1 MKKAAV
7 GSVDARAGTRGS
19 ERDGDRENVLVER
32 RTSEENEPPVNETSI
47 VTSVE
52 AQMDALER
60 ELGELDEQLARDGA
74 RAMAVARDL
83 EVERC
88 LGRRLREELCEAN
101 ARIADAKRD
110 LAKREREIADLL
122 AAENIVVPHSI
133 EGAIDIEEET
143 EEGVQETAPS
153 LVETDA
159 FALRRAELDAAL
171 ARERERSTSVRST
184 IRTYDNRVRAELI
197 RARRPP

>member
-1 MKKAAV
+1 
-7 GSVDARAGTRGS
+7 
-19 ERDGDRENVLVER
+19 
-32 RTSEENEPPVNETSI
+32 
-47 VTSVE
+47 
-52 AQMDALER
+52 MDALER

>member
-1 MKKAAV
+1 MKNGAV

-133 EGAIDIEEET
+133 EGAIEIEEET
-143 EEGVQETAPS
+143 EEGVPETAPS

-171 ARERERSTSVRST
+171 ARERERSTSIRST

>member
-1 MKKAAV
+1 M
-7 GSVDARAGTRGS
+7 DARAGTRGS

-101 ARIADAKRD
+101 ARIAGAKRD

-122 AAENIVVPHSI
+122 AA
-133 EGAIDIEEET
+133 
-143 EEGVQETAPS
+143 
-153 LVETDA
+153 
-159 FALRRAELDAAL
+159 
-171 ARERERSTSVRST
+171 
-184 IRTYDNRVRAELI
+184 
-197 RARRPP
+197 

>member
-52 AQMDALER
+52 AQMDTLER

>member
-1 MKKAAV
+1 MKNGAV

-133 EGAIDIEEET
+133 EGAIEIEEET

>member
-1 MKKAAV
+1 MKNGAV
-7 GSVDARAGTRGS
+7 GSVDAREGTRGS

-101 ARIADAKRD
+101 ARIAGAKRD

-122 AAENIVVPHSI
+122 AASNIVVPHSI
-133 EGAIDIEEET
+133 EGAIEIEEET
-143 EEGVQETAPS
+143 EEGVPETAPS

>member
-1 MKKAAV
+1 M
-7 GSVDARAGTRGS
+7 DARAGTRGS

-101 ARIADAKRD
+101 ARIAGAKRD

-122 AAENIVVPHSI
+122 AASNIVVPHSI
-133 EGAIDIEEET
+133 EGAIEIEEET

-184 IRTYDNRVRAELI
+184 IRTYDNRVRADLL

>member
-1 MKKAAV
+1 MKNGAV
-7 GSVDARAGTRGS
+7 GSVDAREGTRGS

-101 ARIADAKRD
+101 ARIAGAKRD

-133 EGAIDIEEET
+133 EGAIEIEEET
-143 EEGVQETAPS
+143 EEGVPETAPS

-171 ARERERSTSVRST
+171 ARERKRSTSVRST

>member
-1 MKKAAV
+1 MKNGAV

-52 AQMDALER
+52 AQMDAIER
-60 ELGELDEQLARDGA
+60 ELGELDEQLTRDGA

-133 EGAIDIEEET
+133 EGAIEIEEET
-143 EEGVQETAPS
+143 EEGVPETAPS

>member
-1 MKKAAV
+1 M
-7 GSVDARAGTRGS
+7 DARAGTRGS

-52 AQMDALER
+52 SQMAALER
-60 ELGELDEQLARDGA
+60 ELGELDEQLARDVA

-101 ARIADAKRD
+101 ARIAGAKRD

-133 EGAIDIEEET
+133 EGAIEIEEET
-143 EEGVQETAPS
+143 EEGVPETAPS

>member
-1 MKKAAV
+1 MKNGAV

-101 ARIADAKRD
+101 ARIAGAKRD

-122 AAENIVVPHSI
+122 AASNIVVPHSI
-133 EGAIDIEEET
+133 EGAIEIEEET

>member
-1 MKKAAV
+1 MKNGAV

-133 EGAIDIEEET
+133 EGAIEIEEET
-143 EEGVQETAPS
+143 EEGVPETAPS

>member
-1 MKKAAV
+1 MKNGAV

-19 ERDGDRENVLVER
+19 ERDGDRGNVLVER
-32 RTSEENEPPVNETSI
+32 RTSEENEPPGRETSLG
-47 VTSVE
+47 TSVE

-101 ARIADAKRD
+101 ARIAGAKRD

-133 EGAIDIEEET
+133 EGAIEIEEET
-143 EEGVQETAPS
+143 EEGVPETAPS

>member
-1 MKKAAV
+1 MKNAAV

-19 ERDGDRENVLVER
+19 ARDGDRGNVLAER

-101 ARIADAKRD
+101 ARIAGAKRD

-122 AAENIVVPHSI
+122 AASNIVVPHSI
-133 EGAIDIEEET
+133 EGAIEIEEET
-143 EEGVQETAPS
+143 EEGVPETAPS

>member
-1 MKKAAV
+1 MKNGAV

-101 ARIADAKRD
+101 ARITGAKRD

-133 EGAIDIEEET
+133 EGAIEIEEET
-143 EEGVQETAPS
+143 EEGVPETAPS

>member
-1 MKKAAV
+1 MKNGAV

-101 ARIADAKRD
+101 ARIAGAKRD

-133 EGAIDIEEET
+133 EGAIEIEEET

>member
-1 MKKAAV
+1 MKNGAV

-52 AQMDALER
+52 AQMDAIER
-60 ELGELDEQLARDGA
+60 ELGELDEQLTRDGA

-133 EGAIDIEEET
+133 EGAIEIEEET
-143 EEGVQETAPS
+143 EEGVPETAPS

-171 ARERERSTSVRST
+171 ARERERSTSIRST

>member
-19 ERDGDRENVLVER
+19 ARDGDRGNVLVER

-101 ARIADAKRD
+101 ARIAGAKRD

-122 AAENIVVPHSI
+122 AASNIVVPHSI
-133 EGAIDIEEET
+133 EGAIEIEEET
-143 EEGVQETAPS
+143 EEGVPETAPS

>member
-1 MKKAAV
+1 MKNGAV

-88 LGRRLREELCEAN
+88 LGRHLREELCEAN
-101 ARIADAKRD
+101 ARIAGAKRD

-133 EGAIDIEEET
+133 EGAIEIEEET
-143 EEGVQETAPS
+143 EEGVPETAPS

>member
-1 MKKAAV
+1 MKNGAV

-101 ARIADAKRD
+101 ARIAGAKRD

-133 EGAIDIEEET
+133 EGAIEIEGET
-143 EEGVQETAPS
+143 EEGVPETAPS

-171 ARERERSTSVRST
+171 ARERERSTSIRST

>member
-32 RTSEENEPPVNETSI
+32 RTSEENEPPVKETSI

-101 ARIADAKRD
+101 ARIAGAKRD
-110 LAKREREIADLL
+110 LATREREIADLL

-133 EGAIDIEEET
+133 EGAIEIEEET
-143 EEGVQETAPS
+143 EEGVPETAPS

>member
-32 RTSEENEPPVNETSI
+32 RTSEENEPPVKETSI

-101 ARIADAKRD
+101 ARIAGAKRD

-133 EGAIDIEEET
+133 EGAIEIEEET
-143 EEGVQETAPS
+143 EEGVPETAPS

>member
-1 MKKAAV
+1 MKNGAV

-60 ELGELDEQLARDGA
+60 ELGELDEQLARDGV

-101 ARIADAKRD
+101 ARIAGAKRD

-133 EGAIDIEEET
+133 EGAIEIEEET
-143 EEGVQETAPS
+143 EEGVPETAPS

>member
-1 MKKAAV
+1 MKNGAV

-101 ARIADAKRD
+101 ARIAGAKRD
-110 LAKREREIADLL
+110 LATREREIADLL

-133 EGAIDIEEET
+133 EGAIEIEEET
-143 EEGVQETAPS
+143 EEGVPETAPS

>member
-1 MKKAAV
+1 MKNGAV

-52 AQMDALER
+52 AQMDALAR
-60 ELGELDEQLARDGA
+60 ELGALDEPLARDGA

-101 ARIADAKRD
+101 ARIAGAKRD

-133 EGAIDIEEET
+133 EGAIEIEEET
-143 EEGVQETAPS
+143 EEGVPETAPS

-171 ARERERSTSVRST
+171 ARERERSTSIRST

>member
-1 MKKAAV
+1 MKNGAG

-133 EGAIDIEEET
+133 EGAIEIEEKT
-143 EEGVQETAPS
+143 EEGVPETAPS

>member
-1 MKKAAV
+1 MKNGAV

-101 ARIADAKRD
+101 ARIAGAKRD

-133 EGAIDIEEET
+133 EGAIEIEEKT
-143 EEGVQETAPS
+143 EEGVPETAPS

>member
-1 MKKAAV
+1 MKNGAV

-101 ARIADAKRD
+101 ARIAGAKRD

-122 AAENIVVPHSI
+122 AASNIVVPHSI
-133 EGAIDIEEET
+133 EGAIEIEEET
-143 EEGVQETAPS
+143 EEGVPETAPS

>member
-1 MKKAAV
+1 MKNGAV

-19 ERDGDRENVLVER
+19 ARDGDRENVLVER

-101 ARIADAKRD
+101 ARIAGAKRD

-122 AAENIVVPHSI
+122 AASNIVVPHSI
-133 EGAIDIEEET
+133 EGAIEIEEET
-143 EEGVQETAPS
+143 EEGVPETAPS

>member
-1 MKKAAV
+1 MKNGAV

-60 ELGELDEQLARDGA
+60 ELGELDEQLTRDGA

-133 EGAIDIEEET
+133 EGAIEIEEET
-143 EEGVQETAPS
+143 EEGVPETAPS

>member
-1 MKKAAV
+1 MKNGAV

-19 ERDGDRENVLVER
+19 ERDGYRENVLVER

-101 ARIADAKRD
+101 ARIAGAKRD

-133 EGAIDIEEET
+133 EGAIEIEEET

-159 FALRRAELDAAL
+159 FALRRAELDGAL

>member
-1 MKKAAV
+1 MKNGAV

-19 ERDGDRENVLVER
+19 ARDGDRENVLVER

-101 ARIADAKRD
+101 ARIAGAKRD

-133 EGAIDIEEET
+133 EGAIEIEEET
-143 EEGVQETAPS
+143 EEGVPETAPS

>member
-1 MKKAAV
+1 MKNGAV
-7 GSVDARAGTRGS
+7 GSVDAREGTRGS

-101 ARIADAKRD
+101 ARIAGAKRD

-133 EGAIDIEEET
+133 EGAIEIEEET

>member
-1 MKKAAV
+1 MKNGAV

-19 ERDGDRENVLVER
+19 ARDGDRGNVLAER

-60 ELGELDEQLARDGA
+60 ELGELDEKVARDGA

-101 ARIADAKRD
+101 AGIALAKRD

-133 EGAIDIEEET
+133 EGAIEIEEEA
-143 EEGVQETAPS
+143 EEGVPETPPS

>member
-1 MKKAAV
+1 MKNGAV

-52 AQMDALER
+52 AQMDTLER

-101 ARIADAKRD
+101 ARIAGAKRD

-122 AAENIVVPHSI
+122 AASNIVVPHSI

>member
-32 RTSEENEPPVNETSI
+32 RTSEENEPPVKETSI

>member
-1 MKKAAV
+1 MKNGAV

-101 ARIADAKRD
+101 ARIAGAKRD

-122 AAENIVVPHSI
+122 AASNIVVPHSI
-133 EGAIDIEEET
+133 EGAIEIEGET